1 MVEARPQRMD
11 SEYPY
16 EAEDTRA
23 EDSHQR
29 RLQRVAQTAHG
40 RRWNLIECRYPLGCH
55 GDGNTYLS
63 VVGHCGVGGKECE
76 KVIFADEQRHIARKG
91 EQSPANKTDAEY
103 ALAPFHVAGAI
114 VLPHERHAGT
124 TEGVEKEVAVGI
136 ENL

>member
-1 MVEARPQRMD
+1 MD
-11 SEYPY
+11 GEYPN
-16 EAEDTRA
+16 ETEDTRA
-23 EDSHQR
+23 EDGHQGR
-29 RLQRVAQTAHG
+29 FKRVTQTAHG
-40 RRWNLIECRYPLGCH
+40 RCGYLVECRYPLCCH
-55 GDGNTYLS
+55 GDGYTNLCI
-63 VVGHCGVGGKECE
+63 VGHCGVGGKERE

-124 TEGVEKEVAVGI
+124 AEGVEKEVTVGI